1 MIEIKKE
8 ELLKNSID
16 YEDYSENICN
26 PSIEE
31 LEKAGIFQSNG
42 CCGKCSCK
50 SKGSCSKCTSKNV
63 KKNS

>member
-31 LEKAGIFQSNG
+31 LKKAGIFQSGG
-42 CCGKCSCK
+42 CCGNCSCK
-50 SKGSCSKCTSKNV
+50 SNGSCSKCTSK
-63 KKNS
+63 KCEKE